1 MAMQNFIGKLFR
13 FLIKLVLAAF
23 GVIFA
28 ISFLFVALILMVLS
42 LLKSLVTWTKPT
54 PFVIFSQYK
63 QFKNNANGRWPTASK
78 AAAHRDVV
86 DVEVREIKDKKTQ
99 RDS

>member
-1 MAMQNFIGKLFR
+1 MQNFIGKLFR
-13 FLIKLVLAAF
+13 FIIKLVLAAF

-42 LLKSLVTWTKPT
+42 LLKSLITWTKPT

-63 QFKNNANGRWPTASK
+63 QFKKNAKGGWPTASK

-99 RDS
+99 RDI